1 MRVHGSRVRNSKD
14 RAAWSLLSNRY
25 WSSLGTDYSLGPVS
39 GLSGGGIPG
48 SGFGFG
54 FGRCFGVGG
63 ASGIGGLGID
73 GSGI

>member
-1 MRVHGSRVRNSKD
+1 MGSRVGNSKY
-14 RAAWSLLSNRY
+14 RGAWILLSNRY
-25 WSSLGTDYSLGPVS
+25 WSSLGTDYSLGSVS
-39 GLSGGGIPG
+39 GFVSGGGIAG